1 MNDQAQQSGTTTESR
16 SSPIEETFFETY
28 IDESPIALILLE
40 ETGLIRHFNKSARTL
55 FHIADGSGE
64 DLHISTL
71 FPSLRCATLSELR
84 ALFIKRQQVNSTE
97 SIIVKA
103 SRAEGGSLSA
113 SIMVNW
119 LGQETPTQCIMAI
132 NDNSEANEAVKER
145 QKLQQHLEFQV
156 RVRTAE
162 LAEKIR
168 ERDAA
173 HAKLNDALEKLQQ
186 TQDSLIEQEKMASL
200 GNLVAG
206 VAHEINTPVGIGVTA
221 ASHLSEAI
229 TKFARD
235 YQDGDITRGKL
246 EQFVKIS
253 VQSTNIL
260 ESNLRRAS
268 DLIRSFKQVAV
279 DQTDE
284 FHREIILLD
293 YINEVILSLRP
304 KLKKTSVEVSLDIDP
319 HLAITT
325 NPGTISQIITNL
337 VMNSLIHGYEDNCD
351 GVITI
356 SSSLDGDTVTLIYQD
371 DGKGMDAET
380 SRQVFEPFFTTK
392 RGEGGSGLGMHVLY
406 NLVIKSLSGKISC
419 KSAPREGFRLVIT
432 FPQKQEL

>member
-1 MNDQAQQSGTTTESR
+1 
-16 SSPIEETFFETY
+16 
-28 IDESPIALILLE
+28 LILLG
-40 ETGLIRHFNKSARTL
+40 ETGRIRHFNKSARTL
-55 FHIADGSGE
+55 FHIPDGPGE

-71 FPSLRCATLSELR
+71 FPSLRCSTLSELR
-84 ALFIKRQQVNSTE
+84 ALFVKRQQVNSTE

-103 SRAEGGSLSA
+103 SRADGGSLSA
-113 SIMVNW
+113 SIVASW
-119 LGQETPTQCIMAI
+119 LGQGVPTQCIMAVS
-132 NDNSEANEAVKER
+132 DNSETNEAVKER

-173 HAKLNDALEKLQQ
+173 HTKLNDALEKLQQ
-186 TQDSLIEQEKMASL
+186 TQDTLIEQEKMASL

-221 ASHLSEAI
+221 ASHLHETT

-235 YQDGDITRGKL
+235 YEDGEITRGKL
-246 EQFVKIS
+246 EQFVKTS
-253 VQSTNIL
+253 VQSTDIL

-284 FHREIILLD
+284 FHREISLLD

-304 KLKKTSVEVSLDIDP
+304 KLKKTSVEISVDIDP
-319 HLAITT
+319 HLSITT
-325 NPGTISQIITNL
+325 NPGTISQIVTNL
-337 VMNSLIHGYEDNCD
+337 VMNSLIHGYEDND
-351 GVITI
+351 QGMIAI
-356 SSSLDGDTVTLIYQD
+356 SSSLDRDTVTLIYQD

-380 SRQVFEPFFTTK
+380 SKKIFEPFFTTR

-406 NLVIKSLSGKISC
+406 NLVIKSLNGKVSS
-419 KSAPREGFRLVIT
+419 KSAPGEGFRLAIT
-432 FPQKQEL
+432 FPQNDPRKQEV